1 MNVVFRV
8 DASRQIGTGH
18 VMRCLA
24 LAEGLQERGVNVSFI
39 CAELEGNL
47 IGYLREASYTVHSLP
62 RPAPVSG
69 AASSGKASPYE
80 DWLGAPWQTDAEQ
93 TRAILANEERR
104 ADYMVVDHYALGS
117 GWEETVAPLVHGILA
132 IDDLANRKHAC
143 DILLDQNLPGDGDI
157 RYRDLVSDDTVTLL
171 GPRYALLRP
180 EFAEAR
186 RASSIRENGVQRL
199 LIMFGGFDESG
210 ETLKA
215 LRGLSDASTGIKC
228 DIIISAHNRHKKA
241 IERAASEPGNISL
254 HIQPFD
260 VAGIMSRAD
269 FSLGAG
275 GVTLWERCAVR
286 LPSASTIVAE
296 NQRAQ
301 VQAAAEN
308 GLTLLAGEANHTDET
323 GYRELVNVVRR
334 NPELLTRMSAACGN
348 AVDGRGIGRV
358 VARLMAEPVT
368 VRPATADDC
377 MRILEWRN
385 NPLIRCHSADSQPI
399 PDERHRK
406 WFMQAID
413 DPTRMLLIGETDGEA
428 IGVVRYDL
436 EDKRATVSI
445 YLSPDLVGSGMGGDL
460 LAAAEAHLCRQVP
473 EVREIHAH
481 VLRANKGSTR
491 MFEQAGYERAAID
504 MIKRL

>member
-24 LAEGLQERGVNVSFI
+24 LAQGLRQRGAEVAFV
-39 CAELEGNL
+39 CADLEGNL
-47 IGYLREASYTVHSLP
+47 IEYLREAGYAVHPLP
-62 RPAPVSG
+62 RPAPVSD
-69 AASSGKASPYE
+69 AVSSSKASPYE
-80 DWLGAPWQTDAEQ
+80 DWLGVPWQTDAEQ
-93 TRAILANEERR
+93 TRAAIENAGHLL
-104 ADYMVVDHYALGS
+104 DCLVVDHYALDRR
-117 GWEETVAPLVHGILA
+117 WEEAMAPLARKTLV
-132 IDDLANRKHAC
+132 IDDLANRRHAC
-143 DILLDQNLPGDGDI
+143 DFLLDQNLPGDGAP
-157 RYRDLVSDDTVTLL
+157 RYHDLINDGAVTLL

-186 RASSIRENGVQRL
+186 QANSIRENGVQRL
-199 LIMFGGFDESG
+199 LIMFGGFDESR

-215 LRGLSDASTGIKC
+215 LRGLSDASTGIEC

-241 IERAASEPGNISL
+241 IEQAVSDLRNISL
-254 HIQPFD
+254 HIQPSD

-275 GVTLWERCAVR
+275 GVTLWERCAVG
-286 LPSASTIVAE
+286 LPSAATIVAE

-301 VQAAAEN
+301 VQAAARN
-308 GLTLLAGEANHTDET
+308 GLTLLAGEANQTDET
-323 GYRELVNVVRR
+323 SYRELVNVVRR
-334 NPELLTRMSAACGN
+334 NPELSTRMSAACGN

-368 VRPATADDC
+368 IRPATADDC
-377 MRILEWRN
+377 MRVLEWRN
-385 NPLIRCHSADSQPI
+385 NPLIRRYSADSQPI
-399 PDERHRK
+399 PEERHRE

-413 DPTRMLLIGETDGEA
+413 DPSRMLLIGETDGEA

-436 EDKRATVSI
+436 EDERATVSI

-481 VLRANKGSTR
+481 VLRTNKGSTR
-491 MFEQAGYERAAID
+491 MFEQAGYEWAAID